1 MDRQEAFDLVIWGLL
16 LVIIVFL
23 VWIIKLASGSGD
35 QILILAYFGCG
46 LVAAI
51 VICLLILV
59 LIKPHRKRE

>member
-1 MDRQEAFDLVIWGLL
+1 MDRQEIFDIVIWGLL

-35 QILILAYFGCG
+35 QVLVLAYFGCG

-51 VICLLILV
+51 VISLLILV